1 MEQKQH
7 MQQRQQEQ
15 VVGERPRGEM
25 GLRLVSAPEQPPEGI
40 DPRDSFPWRGFAAAV
55 AVWLALALALAAF

>member
-7 MQQRQQEQ
+7 MQQRQRENG
-15 VVGERPRGEM
+15 VEERPRGEM
-25 GLRLVSAPEQPPEGI
+25 GLRLVSAPEQPREDI
-40 DPRDSFPWRGFAAAV
+40 DPRDSFPWRGLAAAV